1 MPKDT
6 PAGLDPRL
14 VEALQK
20 AAGEGKITCT
30 AARRLAE
37 ELGVPVRAGGEA
49 CDALGIKITACELGC
64 F

>member
-1 MPKDT
+1 MKKEA
-6 PAGLDPRL
+6 PANLEPRL

-20 AAGEGKITCT
+20 AAPGGKITCT

-37 ELGVPVRAGGEA
+37 ELGVPARTVGEA
-49 CDALGIKITACELGC
+49 CNVLGIKITACELGC